1 VSKAEARA
9 AGYGYNPNTFV
20 YTVFRE
26 DTEERTT
33 MLAIP
38 PHHVQRVVTMVIRG
52 NELILEE
59 P

>member
-1 VSKAEARA
+1 VSKAEARV
-9 AGYGYNPNTFV
+9 AGYSYHPNTFV
-20 YTVFRE
+20 YTIFHE
-26 DTEERTT
+26 DIEERTT